1 METLLEFIRYR
12 FVRALHLRNVGRRA
26 YVGMNVPKVN
36 SDTRNFPVMLQLEG
50 VAATVRFIIGIG
62 GIGFFNKE
70 DSTRKGGL

>member
-50 VAATVRFIIGIG
+50 VAATVRSIIG

>member
-50 VAATVRFIIGIG
+50 VAATVRFIIG